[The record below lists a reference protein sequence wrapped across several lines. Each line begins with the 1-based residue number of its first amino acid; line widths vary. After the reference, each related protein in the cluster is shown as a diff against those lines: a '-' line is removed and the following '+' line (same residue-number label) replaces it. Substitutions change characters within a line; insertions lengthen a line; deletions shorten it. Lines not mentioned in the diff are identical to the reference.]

1 LWLGSEMVTGG
12 GEVAMRDPPLFRRAE
27 LGRDNEEKDLV
38 GGEAGVSDG
47 FAGMGGLTGSGRKM

>member
-1 LWLGSEMVTGG
+1 MVTGG